1 MLINKKGAITLMN
14 LRTKRIRGMQDVLPS
29 ESKKWQ
35 TIEKVMTEEASLHGF
50 KLIRTP
56 VLEHTE
62 LFERSVGD
70 TSDVVEK
77 EMYTFKD
84 KGDRSVTLRPEGT
97 AGTLRAVLENGL
109 HNLPMPLKLM
119 YKSSCYRY
127 EKPQTGRYR
136 EFFQFG
142 LEIFGSQSASAD
154 AELIILAKSILERLQ
169 IQNISLEINSI
180 GCKNCRKKYSEA
192 IINYF
197 KSKIDSLCPTCQN
210 RLEKNPL
217 RILDCKNKVCSEI
230 CENAPIIT
238 DYICEECSEHFE
250 TLQEYLKSQNIE
262 FKINPKIV
270 RGLDYYSKTVFEFVC
285 DITENDKLTICGGGR
300 YDGLSEILGGP
311 QLCAIGLGFGLE
323 RILNIMETQKIMF
336 PKDDSPKV
344 YIASIGENAKKKAF
358 ELCGILRTAA
368 IFAEM
373 DIVDRNIKSQMKY
386 ADKIGAEYVLV
397 IGDDE
402 IAENRAILKNMKTGK
417 ESKISINE
425 DFLNDFSG
433 VDMEISS
440 FRR

>member
-142 LEIFGSQSASAD
+142 LEIFGSPSASAD

-433 VDMEISS
+433 VDMEN
-440 FRR
+440 FKF

>member
-142 LEIFGSQSASAD
+142 LEIFGSPSASAD

-180 GCKNCRKKYSEA
+180 GCKNCRKKCSEA

>member
-97 AGTLRAVLENGL
+97 AGSLRAVLENGL

-142 LEIFGSQSASAD
+142 LEIFGSPSASAD

-197 KSKIDSLCPTCQN
+197 KSKINSLCPTCQN

-417 ESKISINE
+417 ENKISINE

>member
-14 LRTKRIRGMQDVLPS
+14 LRTKRMRGMQDVLPS

-142 LEIFGSQSASAD
+142 LEIFGSPSASAD

-417 ESKISINE
+417 ENKISINE

>member
-142 LEIFGSQSASAD
+142 LEIFGSPSASAD

-402 IAENRAILKNMKTGK
+402 IAENRAILNNMKTGK

>member
-14 LRTKRIRGMQDVLPS
+14 LRTNRIRGMQDVLPS

-142 LEIFGSQSASAD
+142 LEIFGSPSASAD

-417 ESKISINE
+417 ENKISINE

>member
-142 LEIFGSQSASAD
+142 LEIFGSPSASAD

-323 RILNIMETQKIMF
+323 RILNIMETQKIIF

>member
-142 LEIFGSQSASAD
+142 LEIFGSPSASAD

-417 ESKISINE
+417 ENKISINE

>member
-142 LEIFGSQSASAD
+142 LEIFGSPSASAD

-402 IAENRAILKNMKTGK
+402 IAENRATLKNMKTGK
-417 ESKISINE
+417 ENKISINE

>member
-142 LEIFGSQSASAD
+142 LEIFGSPSASAD
-154 AELIILAKSILERLQ
+154 AELIILAKAILERLQ

-433 VDMEISS
+433 VDMDN
-440 FRR
+440 FKF

>member
-142 LEIFGSQSASAD
+142 LEIFGSPSASAD

-323 RILNIMETQKIMF
+323 RILNIMETQKIIF

-425 DFLNDFSG
+425 DFLNDFLG

>member
-142 LEIFGSQSASAD
+142 LEIFGSPSASAD

-197 KSKIDSLCPTCQN
+197 KSKINSLCPTCQN

-358 ELCGILRTAA
+358 ELCGILRTAV

>member
-97 AGTLRAVLENGL
+97 AGTLRAVLEIGL

-142 LEIFGSQSASAD
+142 LEIFGSPSASAD

-417 ESKISINE
+417 ENKISINE

>member
-142 LEIFGSQSASAD
+142 LEIFGSPSASAD

-238 DYICEECSEHFE
+238 NYICEECSEHFE

-417 ESKISINE
+417 ENKISINE

>member
-142 LEIFGSQSASAD
+142 LEIFGSPSASAD

-344 YIASIGENAKKKAF
+344 YIASIGEKKKKKAL

-417 ESKISINE
+417 ENKISINE

>member
-142 LEIFGSQSASAD
+142 LEIFGSPSASAD

-238 DYICEECSEHFE
+238 NYICEECSEHFE

-402 IAENRAILKNMKTGK
+402 IAENRAILNNMKTGK

>member
-142 LEIFGSQSASAD
+142 LEIFGSPSASAD

-417 ESKISINE
+417 ENKISINE

-433 VDMEISS
+433 VDMEN
-440 FRR
+440 FKF

>member
-14 LRTKRIRGMQDVLPS
+14 LRTKRIRGLQDVLPS

-142 LEIFGSQSASAD
+142 LEIFGSPSASAD

-417 ESKISINE
+417 ENKISINE

>member
-142 LEIFGSQSASAD
+142 LEIFGSPSASAD

-323 RILNIMETQKIMF
+323 RILNIMETQKIIF

-417 ESKISINE
+417 ENKISINE

>member
-142 LEIFGSQSASAD
+142 LEIFGSPSASAD

>member
-1 MLINKKGAITLMN
+1 
-14 LRTKRIRGMQDVLPS
+14 
-29 ESKKWQ
+29 
-35 TIEKVMTEEASLHGF
+35 
-50 KLIRTP
+50 
-56 VLEHTE
+56 
-62 LFERSVGD
+62 
-70 TSDVVEK
+70 
-77 EMYTFKD
+77 
-84 KGDRSVTLRPEGT
+84 
-97 AGTLRAVLENGL
+97 
-109 HNLPMPLKLM
+109 MPLKLM

-142 LEIFGSQSASAD
+142 LEIFGSPSASAD

>member
-142 LEIFGSQSASAD
+142 LEIFGSPSASAD

-270 RGLDYYSKTVFEFVC
+270 RELDYYSKTVFEFVC

>member
-142 LEIFGSQSASAD
+142 LEIFGSPSASAD

-323 RILNIMETQKIMF
+323 RILNIMETQKIIF

-344 YIASIGENAKKKAF
+344 YIASIGENAKKNAF

-417 ESKISINE
+417 ENKISINE

-433 VDMEISS
+433 VDMEN
-440 FRR
+440 FKF

>member
-14 LRTKRIRGMQDVLPS
+14 LRTKSIRGMQDVLPS

-142 LEIFGSQSASAD
+142 LEIFGSPSASAD

-417 ESKISINE
+417 ENKISINE

>member
-142 LEIFGSQSASAD
+142 LEIFGSPSASAD

-238 DYICEECSEHFE
+238 NYICEECSEHFE

>member
-136 EFFQFG
+136 EIFQFG
-142 LEIFGSQSASAD
+142 LEIFGSPSASAD

-417 ESKISINE
+417 ENKISINE